1 MDFQVDMIRQ
11 AKERIGAYI
20 VETPLIRAHNL
31 DSFLGCH
38 VYLKPE
44 CMQVT
49 GAFKIRGAMNSM
61 LALSGDE
68 LRCGVVTASSGNHG
82 RAMAYAAKILGT
94 KAVVVMPNT
103 APQAKVEAIRQL
115 GAEVVLC
122 ETSERFKIAAELSE
136 QKHMMLVPPFDDI
149 NVMAGQGTVGLEIM
163 EQCAGLTHILVPL
176 SGGGLL
182 SGVSAAVK
190 AVSPGTKVYGAEPA
204 ELPRYTESLK
214 AGKPATVP
222 QKKTI
227 ADALVSQ
234 TPGKLCFPVIQQN
247 ADGILDVNDEYIL
260 KGQKLLLMEG
270 KLLAE
275 PSSCIG
281 IGAVLEGLIS
291 FAHDDNVCFI
301 ITGGKVGFEQIER
314 LKDVKF

>member
-1 MDFQVDMIRQ
+1 M
-11 AKERIGAYI
+11 
-20 VETPLIRAHNL
+20 
-31 DSFLGCH
+31 
-38 VYLKPE
+38 
-44 CMQVT
+44 
-49 GAFKIRGAMNSM
+49 
-61 LALSGDE
+61 
-68 LRCGVVTASSGNHG
+68 
-82 RAMAYAAKILGT
+82 
-94 KAVVVMPNT
+94 
-103 APQAKVEAIRQL
+103 
-115 GAEVVLC
+115 
-122 ETSERFKIAAELSE
+122 
-136 QKHMMLVPPFDDI
+136 
-149 NVMAGQGTVGLEIM
+149 
-163 EQCAGLTHILVPL
+163 
-176 SGGGLL
+176 
-182 SGVSAAVK
+182 
-190 AVSPGTKVYGAEPA
+190 YGAEPA

>member
-1 MDFQVDMIRQ
+1 MSKESDCQ
-11 AKERIGAYI
+11 AMHFIEN
-20 VETPLIRAHNL
+20 ETQFHLGFLPTEQSSPLTRNL
-31 DSFLGCH
+31 DREF
-38 VYLKPE
+38 
-44 CMQVT
+44 
-49 GAFKIRGAMNSM
+49 A
-61 LALSGDE
+61 SG
-68 LRCGVVTASSGNHG
+68 SGNG
-82 RAMAYAAKILGT
+82 VRCLQR
-94 KAVVVMPNT
+94 VDRN
-103 APQAKVEAIRQL
+103 
-115 GAEVVLC
+115 VL
-122 ETSERFKIAAELSE
+122 E
-136 QKHMMLVPPFDDI
+136 
-149 NVMAGQGTVGLEIM
+149 MAGRIFRDE
-163 EQCAGLTHILVPL
+163 AFRRLVE
-176 SGGGLL
+176 SG
-182 SGVSAAVK
+182 
-190 AVSPGTKVYGAEPA
+190 
-204 ELPRYTESLK
+204 
-214 AGKPATVP
+214 
-222 QKKTI
+222 KKTI